1 MAILTDSVPEEL
13 VELNKERVVR
23 KAAAISLVSSS
34 IEFYDFFLYGVAA
47 AIIFPK
53 VFFSGELPPLV
64 ALLAAFATFAVGFVA
79 RPVGGIVFGHFG
91 DTLGRKGALVT
102 ALLMMGIAT
111 ALIGCLPPYSSIG
124 ALAPTM
130 LIVLRFVQGLA
141 LGGQWGGAMLLA
153 TENAPRH
160 RRGFY
165 GSFVQAG
172 APIGVVLAN
181 LALLVVSASVSADD
195 FMDWGWR
202 IPFLLS
208 LILVVVALY
217 VQLRL
222 EETEE
227 FRRLREAKEQRRA
240 AAQAGMAPS
249 PEPSGR
255 ARSPILQVLASHPK
269 QIALA
274 AGTFIACQVA
284 FYILIAF
291 VVAYGANRAG
301 LTVTRDTLLAGVLI
315 GALVMT
321 PSAILFGALSDRYG
335 RKPIFIVG
343 AVGSGLWAFALF
355 PLIDSGQFL
364 QIAVAI
370 SVAQFFNAM
379 MYGPQAAF
387 FSEMFSTKVRYS
399 GASLAYQ
406 FGAIAG
412 GAVAPLIAT
421 ALLAASGDGFLISCY
436 IALAAIIS
444 LVSISL
450 LPETRWKDLAQADA

>member
-1 MAILTDSVPEEL
+1 L
-13 VELNKERVVR
+13 
-23 KAAAISLVSSS
+23 
-34 IEFYDFFLYGVAA
+34 F
-47 AIIFPK
+47 
-53 VFFSGELPPLV
+53 
-64 ALLAAFATFAVGFVA
+64 AAFATFAVGFVA
-79 RPVGGIVFGHFG
+79 RPVGGIIFGHFG
-91 DTLGRKGALVT
+91 DTLGRKRALVT
-102 ALLMMGIAT
+102 ALLMMGTAS
-111 ALIGCLPPYSSIG
+111 ALIGCLPSYASIG
-124 ALAPTM
+124 ALAPTL
-130 LIVLRFVQGLA
+130 LIVLRFIQGLA

-181 LALLVVSASVSADD
+181 LALLVVSANLSTED

-222 EETEE
+222 EETET
-227 FRRLREAKEQRRA
+227 FRKLREAREQRLRE
-240 AAQAGMAPS
+240 MADALATS
-249 PEPSGR
+249 EVR
-255 ARSPILQVLASHPK
+255 ERSPILQVLASHPK
-269 QIALA
+269 QIFLA

-291 VVAYGANRAG
+291 VVAYGANREG

-315 GALVMT
+315 GAVVMT
-321 PSAILFGALSDRYG
+321 PSAIMFGALSDRFG
-335 RKPIFIVG
+335 RKPVFIIG
-343 AVGSGLWAFALF
+343 AIGSGVWAFALF
-355 PLIDSGQFL
+355 PLIDTGEFL
-364 QIAVAI
+364 NIALAI

-387 FSEMFSTKVRYS
+387 FSEMFATKVRYS

-406 FGAIAG
+406 FGAILG

-421 ALLAASGDGFLISCY
+421 ALLAASGNGFLISVY
-436 IALAAIIS
+436 IAIAAVIS

-450 LPETRWKDLAQADA
+450 LPETRQKDLTEADV